1 MENAAEFYQ
10 IVLEQARRRIVG
22 REGIIRNILVVLLAR
37 GHVLLEGVPGLAKTL
52 IANTMADILGMSFR
66 RVQFTPDLLPAD
78 ITGTNIYNQKE
89 GDFTF
94 VQGPV
99 FTNFLL
105 CDEINRAPPKTQAA
119 LLEAMQER
127 QCSIENVTHP
137 LPDPFFVIA
146 TQNPIE
152 QSGVYPLPEAQIDR
166 FSVRL
171 LMSTPSFRQ
180 ELHILQLKRADLFPS
195 VKPVADASM
204 IHKLQA
210 QIELGVQVSDQIL
223 QYIAQIVSNT
233 REIDAL
239 ALGGSPRASIAL
251 FSLSKVAAAIAGRD
265 YVQPDDVKSLVFPV
279 LNHRLILRPEAA
291 LGGSVD
297 VPHLLD
303 GIMKRSEIV
312 L

>member
-1 MENAAEFYQ
+1 MENVAEFYQ

-78 ITGTNIYNQKE
+78 ITGTNIYNQKQ

-137 LPDPFFVIA
+137 LPDPFFV
-146 TQNPIE
+146 
-152 QSGVYPLPEAQIDR
+152 
-166 FSVRL
+166 
-171 LMSTPSFRQ
+171 
-180 ELHILQLKRADLFPS
+180 
-195 VKPVADASM
+195 
-204 IHKLQA
+204 
-210 QIELGVQVSDQIL
+210 
-223 QYIAQIVSNT
+223 
-233 REIDAL
+233 
-239 ALGGSPRASIAL
+239 
-251 FSLSKVAAAIAGRD
+251 
-265 YVQPDDVKSLVFPV
+265 
-279 LNHRLILRPEAA
+279 
-291 LGGSVD
+291 
-297 VPHLLD
+297 
-303 GIMKRSEIV
+303 
-312 L
+312 

>member
-1 MENAAEFYQ
+1 VNEVAMFYQ
-10 IVLEQARRRIVG
+10 TVLEQVRRRIVG
-22 REGIIRNILVVLLAR
+22 REGIIRNVMVVLLAR

-52 IANTMADILGMSFR
+52 LASTLAEVLGMSFR
-66 RVQFTPDLLPAD
+66 RAQFTPDLLPAD
-78 ITGTNIYNQKE
+78 ITGTNIFDQKST
-89 GDFTF
+89 DFKF
-94 VQGPV
+94 VPGPV

-119 LLEAMQER
+119 LLEAMQEK
-127 QCSIENVTHP
+127 QASVEGVTHP

-171 LMSTPSFRQ
+171 LMSPPDYRQ

-195 VKPVADASM
+195 VKQVGDSAM
-204 IHKLQA
+204 ILKLQA
-210 QIELGVQVSDQIL
+210 QVESGVHVSDQIL
-223 QYIAQIVSNT
+223 EYIAQIVSQT
-233 REIDAL
+233 RTIDAL

-251 FSLSKVAAAIAGRD
+251 LNLSKVVAAINERD

-291 LGGSVD
+291 LGGAVD
-297 VPHLLD
+297 VANLLD
-303 GIMKRSEIV
+303 GIIRKSEVV

>member
-1 MENAAEFYQ
+1 MNDVAMFYQ
-10 IVLEQARRRIVG
+10 TVLEQVRRRIVG
-22 REGIIRNILVVLLAR
+22 REGIVRNVMVVLLAR

-52 IANTMADILGMSFR
+52 LASTLAEILGMSFR
-66 RVQFTPDLLPAD
+66 RAQFTPDLLPAD
-78 ITGTNIYNQKE
+78 ITGTNIFDQKST
-89 GDFTF
+89 DFKF
-94 VQGPV
+94 VPGPV

-127 QCSIENVTHP
+127 QASVEGVTHP
-137 LPDPFFVIA
+137 LPNPFFVIA

-171 LMSTPSFRQ
+171 LMSPPDYRQ

-195 VKPVADASM
+195 VKQVGDSAM
-204 IHKLQA
+204 ILKLQA
-210 QIELGVQVSDQIL
+210 QVESGVHVSDQIL
-223 QYIAQIVSNT
+223 EYIAQIVSQT
-233 REIDAL
+233 RTIDAL

-251 FSLSKVAAAIAGRD
+251 LNLSKVVAAINERD
-265 YVQPDDVKSLVFPV
+265 YVQPDDIKSLVFPV

-297 VPHLLD
+297 VAHLLD
-303 GIMKRSEIV
+303 GIIRKSEVV